1 MVRPNNPQ
9 TSVWNRERL
18 QGREARPVAPAQIT
32 VNSPKLS
39 AKPFPSKGEGGA
51 WSVAADFLVLEPLSL
66 RSGHGQ
72 VAKVS
77 VSLRQN
83 KYSLF

>member
-9 TSVWNRERL
+9 TSVWNRGRL
-18 QGREARPVAPAQIT
+18 QGREARPVARAQIT

-51 WSVAADFLVLEPLSL
+51 WSVAADLLVLEPLSL

-72 VAKVS
+72 VAKVP
-77 VSLRQN
+77 VSLC
-83 KYSLF
+83 